1 MKETLNGFEHGYVN
15 DAIHCSS
22 IDITNPETTP
32 HGHLRGS
39 NEFIRESCE
48 DFESKEFFYNFFIL

>member
-1 MKETLNGFEHGYVN
+1 MKETLSGFEHGYVN

-39 NEFIRESCE
+39 NEFICESCK
-48 DFESKEFFYNFFIL
+48 DFELLKRHFY

>member
-1 MKETLNGFEHGYVN
+1 MRETLSGMEHGYVN

-32 HGHLRGS
+32 HGDLRGS
-39 NEFIRESCE
+39 NEYIRELTNLLPY
-48 DFESKEFFYNFFIL
+48 DDKILA

>member
-1 MKETLNGFEHGYVN
+1 MKETLEGYVN
-15 DAIHCSS
+15 DAINCSS

-39 NEFIRESCE
+39 NEYIRECI
-48 DFESKEFFYNFFIL
+48 NLHLIL